1 MFKQCCGCKGKADR
15 DETDDEKEK
24 EALTEK
30 ESSPRVKPDNPPVAV
45 VVSVPEAVSP
55 EVTNVPEVSNVAE
68 EAPLIQKEAKE
79 PKNDGI
85 SKNPGLT
92 INTNPDLEN
101 IDEDDDNLVVPI
113 TPRTA
118 KGLTPHPAKR
128 NSTPGLSA
136 IPRWLSQDEEE
147 EAGGTAEPP
156 VTPVGRDELA
166 LRRHRFFSD
175 LLVAAQAATEHRV
188 RFDPLGPSIAGIPQ
202 LSFIVLKSTVME

>member
-1 MFKQCCGCKGKADR
+1 MFKQCCGCKAKPD
-15 DETDDEKEK
+15 TDDEEK
-24 EALTEK
+24 VPEKTSSVCANSVK
-30 ESSPRVKPDNPPVAV
+30 ESAPSV
-45 VVSVPEAVSP
+45 VVSVPEVVPPPP
-55 EVTNVPEVSNVAE
+55 EEKDVPETS
-68 EAPLIQKEAKE
+68 PLLQKEPEPPQKE
-79 PKNDGI
+79 

-92 INTNPDLEN
+92 IDTNPELEN
-101 IDEDDDNLVVPI
+101 IEDEDENLVVPI

-136 IPRWLSQDEEE
+136 IPKWLSQDDDE

-188 RFDPLGPSIAGIPQ
+188 RFDPLGPSVAGNP
-202 LSFIVLKSTVME
+202 SASSHEYCKYTMVAKFVWSKHVML